1 MGKIFFTREM
11 DFETLGL
18 WDFETLG
25 LRDFENLG
33 LWDFGTLKHDGRVDC
48 LENSHNDTGTQSN
61 FK

>member
-1 MGKIFFTREM
+1 M